1 MTTRPPFHEQL
12 RYEREKRG
20 WSQANLAEK
29 VACDTKTIGRWES
42 GDSVPRPYYR
52 QALYDLFGKDAEEFG
67 LLGEKPGNSQV
78 GEAGGHG
85 GQAQGPYLS
94 APPPLVPTI
103 NPTDAPSQPLE
114 EAIAGKGVAFA
125 YPRAD
130 WGEAPSIANLYGRD
144 EECAEL
150 QRWIEEDHCRMV
162 AVLGM
167 GGVGKTAVAAKVA
180 MQMKESFEYIF
191 WRSLQNAPPLE
202 LVLKQCISFV
212 SEQHHLDLPG
222 EIDAQISLLINICA
236 ITVACWYWTT
246 SNPCCSQDSARAL
259 SVKD

>member
-20 WSQANLAEK
+20 WSQADLAEK
-29 VACDTKTIGRWES
+29 VGCDTKTIGRWES
-42 GDSVPRPYYR
+42 GDRLPRPYHR
-52 QALYDLFGKDAEEFG
+52 QALYDLFGKDAEELG
-67 LLGEKPGNSQV
+67 LLNEKPGNSQV
-78 GEAGGHG
+78 GKASGQE
-85 GQAQGPYLS
+85 GQAQGPHLS
-94 APPPLVPTI
+94 TSPPLVPT
-103 NPTDAPSQPLE
+103 TSTMDAPSELLE
-114 EAIAGKGVAFA
+114 EAIEGKRVALAFL
-125 YPRAD
+125 RAD
-130 WGEAPSIANLYGRD
+130 WGEVPSIANLYGRD

-202 LVLKQCISFV
+202 LVLKQCINFV
-212 SEQHHLDLPG
+212 SAQHLLD
-222 EIDAQISLLINICA
+222 DAH
-236 ITVACWYWTT
+236 
-246 SNPCCSQDSARAL
+246 
-259 SVKD
+259 